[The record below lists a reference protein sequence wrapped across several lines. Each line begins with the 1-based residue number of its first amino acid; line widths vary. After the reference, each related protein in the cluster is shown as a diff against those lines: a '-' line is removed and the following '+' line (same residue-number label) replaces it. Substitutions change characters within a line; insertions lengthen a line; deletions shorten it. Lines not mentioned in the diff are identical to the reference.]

1 MLFYAAPMEGITG
14 FVFRNAHAAVFGGA
28 DAYISPFLTACA
40 THSFQEKEVRD
51 IAPDN
56 NRTIRLIPQVLGKS
70 PEDVSDAIRRIA
82 EFGYSEVD
90 LNIGCPSRTVTSK
103 GKGGALLRD
112 PGMLDR
118 FLGTIFR
125 IADTEKIRISAKTR
139 IGYEIPEEARTLS
152 RVFFRYPFSRLTV
165 HARVTKAMYEG
176 KADVETFR
184 VFYENRTCPLI
195 YNGDLAKPDDI
206 LSMKKAFPG
215 LGGVMAGRG
224 LITDPALFRRAGG
237 GKEAEADE
245 LLDFHRRLI
254 SGYRTLYNEERI
266 VLGRMKEL
274 WVYLGRRY
282 PDCDRQKKRLAKCAS
297 LTEFRIQA
305 ESMILSE
312 KVTS

>member
-56 NRTIRLIPQVLGKS
+56 NDTICLIPQVLGKS

-82 EFGYSEVD
+82 EYGYSEVD
-90 LNIGCPSRTVTSK
+90 LNLGCPSRTVTAK

-112 PGMLDR
+112 PDTLDR
-118 FLGTIFR
+118 FLSTIFG
-125 IADTEKIRISAKTR
+125 ITERDGIKISAKTR
-139 IGYEIPEEARTLS
+139 IGYDRPEEARALC

-184 VFYENRTCPLI
+184 VFYESRTCPLI
-195 YNGDLAKPDDI
+195 YNGDLAAPDDI
-206 LSMKKAFPG
+206 RSMKEAFPE
-215 LGGVMAGRG
+215 LDGVMAGRG
-224 LITDPALFRRAGG
+224 LITDPALFRRAKG
-237 GKEAEADE
+237 GKEAEAE
-245 LLDFHRRLI
+245 EILDFHRRLI
-254 SGYRTLYNEERI
+254 SGYRALYNEDRI

-274 WVYLGRRY
+274 WVYLGKRY
-282 PDCDRQKKRLAKCAS
+282 PSCDRQKKRLAKCAS
-297 LTEFRIQA
+297 LPEFRIQA
-305 ESMILSE
+305 ESMILS
-312 KVTS
+312 